1 MRKRLL
7 CLTLTLVTAM
17 VMFVTGITT
26 LVSPTAKAASASTVG
41 TELELTNAFSG
52 GGDYALRNDI
62 VLNNTVEVPSG
73 KTVSLDLNG
82 YSLTVADSA
91 GNHIYAINNKGVLT
105 LKNSESTGSI
115 VSRGIYNG
123 YDGSSVDGT
132 VAGAK
137 LIVESGAYVA
147 QDANGGAA
155 IFNCAELIIN
165 GGTFQGKVA
174 AVNNRSQGVATING
188 GTFRT
193 GNHLG
198 GSVVSYAIQ
207 NNGGNLT
214 INNATV
220 DKGFGAIGQ
229 WGGTTVVYNGIFM
242 PTGTVDTSCHVVYV
256 SDGDMTIEDGT
267 FVMNY
272 PVDAVPA
279 NGNAVYAIE
288 SDSLKINGGKFTGVS
303 TAVSG
308 NNNTVVTAGNFST
321 AFGTDNFNTLMSYVP
336 AENVDDVETI
346 VYVAKSDD
354 VYYESL
360 QEAFAAGGNITVL
373 KNTTWS
379 NAYNSGNPATLK
391 VESGKHLVLDLN
403 GKTIGQYIDDNGL
416 SVAAIAVRA
425 GGGLTIK
432 DSVGGGKLVACSVA
446 VQLEGTLT
454 LESGTIS
461 VSNPTATDKDPS
473 MGWAYGVWMYKRS
486 ATAEAPVFNMTGG
499 AIVISDELVNI
510 HSANGCANVV
520 AMGDGVDGIDEM
532 YNDAIVNITAGT
544 LTEGAPLCVAEKANV
559 IVPAGTVVNGEVT
572 VTTYDELI
580 DVLAD
585 GKIAR
590 LQNDIIATGA
600 VSATDADINLNGKT
614 LTLTVGSNYFLGDST
629 IRNGSICITGCVA
642 AGDCII
648 GIGNYSN
655 SATLNLNN
663 VNLYGDGYSSAYAV
677 LYVYNSSTLNI
688 NGGSIIVANDNAS
701 AGGVIK
707 AHKAAEGKIN
717 IVGTAGDPVELS
729 FTNAK
734 IGMLDGT
741 TLLNY
746 VDLDIQGGANAINQT
761 ALTIKNSTINI
772 NGADGRALTLKQG
785 DVVIENS
792 ILNLSNCSE
801 GEIRFKESLTL
812 STDANTSISN
822 CTIYADSAATGAKV
836 NDTLITAAETEKAEI
851 EVVNGQEV
859 LTCSFFVNGVG
870 YTNFDKA
877 MAYAKTLTGDV
888 TVTLSEKVT
897 LKSALTGNY
906 DSINFVGTSADAEIY
921 LEVQGYITAT
931 GKKVSFESL
940 QLSKSYG
947 TFINNAGFMNVAFGI
962 YDVVEVNYTDCT
974 FINGS
979 YASSGVVTYNN
990 CTFYK
995 SHEKYGLWAYGDVN
1009 VTVNGGKFSSQTI
1022 GDDKIRGI
1030 KMYAEGAAKTTDLTV
1045 KNVDFS
1051 EVNNKPAIVLTYG
1064 ESVTLE
1070 GNTYSATG
1078 VFELDKDGNPEGT
1091 TVKADIS
1098 EISCMNDNYAD
1109 CGVLVDGKIYTTIEK
1124 ALELDAITSTSK
1136 VVLMYDT
1143 DNQITIPCGAVLD
1156 LNGHSAPNVV
1166 NGLFGT
1172 GTVADPY
1179 VINNVTDLKWFR
1191 DQVNAGN
1198 NYDDKYIAL
1207 TADIDLNNEEWMP
1220 IGTSANTFNGM
1231 FDGQNNTIS
1240 NLKISWSTDYVKGGA
1255 NQNYA
1260 GLFGYMKG
1268 GSNSGIKNLTVENA
1282 DVSGCLYV
1290 GVILGRS
1297 YTGGIIENCHVTGDI
1312 NVIAYEYVGGI
1323 VGRHDYS
1330 QGPNA
1335 NSVNMAIYNS
1345 SVKDTT
1351 TDGGRIES
1359 VYDVSYVGGIV
1370 GFVGEGKYVIDSC
1383 SVENVT
1389 IVGIYSV
1396 GGVSGI
1402 AHYGNQIK
1410 GSTIDNITI
1419 IADQQGYDDTNRENN
1434 VGLIAGA
1441 CQGTNANPSVIS
1453 GNTVTNVTATKIDS
1467 VGNSSAITNLYG
1479 NNMNGSDAVTNFAAQ
1494 IGDTYFDTL
1503 ADAIAQ
1509 AGNGDTI
1516 VVIRDVV
1523 VNDILTVAEDKVITL
1538 DLNGKKVSMVT
1549 AEDSKYA
1556 LILNYGNL
1564 TIDDSSATKLG
1575 TLSYKYTGTNN
1586 SDAFNTV
1593 ETAPGSILTVKAGKI
1608 ENLSS
1613 NCLIAYAIDGLT
1625 NGNMGDVVVNVEGG
1639 VISSEK
1645 QAIRIFAN
1653 STTNTG
1659 TLNISGGE
1667 MHGRVIIQS
1676 SNANANKAVLNVTGG
1691 EFNANDYKVM
1701 VLYVGGSQG
1710 ATSAVEASVS
1720 NGTFKGEVY
1729 STIDKPFISGGT
1741 YTVKMDDSYLA
1752 DGFGIGELA
1761 DGTFGVREYAIH
1773 VAYSDGTFGYFDDIN
1788 DAVPHT
1794 TNYDKLEGATIT
1806 LYKDIVDGGIRF
1818 VENDMTLD
1826 LNGHTYTVNTG
1837 TGSNG
1842 TETSAFQVR
1851 DTANNVLI
1859 KNGNIVIDPKA
1870 GSNIVWVFNTYTN
1883 LVLENVVVDMAKASY
1898 SGYGDQVYGVVV
1910 QYASDSVTLTGD
1922 SKFINFDQANG
1933 GAIAYVEGTL
1943 EFNDLDAIGGDI
1955 EAKPDAIIKA
1965 PYGLDIK
1972 VADTDFVKYENG
1984 EYKVYTRVAT
1994 VNDVDYASL
2003 QDALNDAVTAGDT
2016 VVVEIAKDINLS
2028 GTTWTPVYF
2037 NSYPAT
2043 GANTLIIDGNNF
2055 TITGLNDML
2064 FSRIWTGTK
2073 FEVKDLTISN
2083 ANIMHDVNDTAGT
2096 TGVGAIV
2103 GYVDAIKDVV
2113 INNVTLIDSHVE
2125 GGHWTGGFFGYVAGY
2140 SAQNDGPVFT
2150 NVSITN
2156 SAVINSTIVGKGS
2169 VGGVVGHATGSTW
2182 TSFGIED
2189 STITGNEITS
2199 TGSSSNKAGIVMG
2212 TIGAA
2217 GTEEHGQ
2224 IGGVSVDV
2232 VESGNTAVSNTTTI
2246 TTVYGR
2252 QGTATGKLEIAGGSY
2267 ENNPIEDGVAYAGPA
2282 DGVKIAPDANGGYTV
2297 IPRLHK
2303 TYEVGAG
2310 KAFAT
2315 LEDAIAQGKVDDV
2328 DHVTFVIYGEV
2339 DFEPVTT
2346 DGNNSFHH
2354 GIVDFGSNLTV
2365 TIEGGDASA
2374 KLTIVGGGVP
2384 DIKGVTFKNITL
2396 ADEGTYNSHVNEFMY
2411 QNYIDTTFIN
2421 VTFVDGIRLSGDSV
2435 LTDCTVNVN
2444 TYNEYAI
2451 WLDDGKFEITGSDI
2465 IGGEEG
2471 YGLIKSDTAEELVLE
2486 NNVFEYL
2493 GVANKE
2499 ALNVKDVKITA
2510 TNNTF
2515 IDCIEGII
2523 PADKTNYD
2531 ATGVEIKNDQVA
2543 AMNTVIT
2550 NYAKIGEVKYQS
2562 LQDAIDVAAN
2572 GTTIDI
2578 INNIKLTNNTIEIPA
2593 GKEITINLNG
2603 YSITGTPTE
2612 AKAYSVIINR
2622 GNTTING
2629 AGTIACDHTLA
2640 GSTGYAVNTIT
2651 NAGTLVLDN
2660 NVVVTNT
2667 STASN
2672 QIGYAIDNNSTSAD
2686 AILVVENAQISASGS
2701 NYYDGIRQFANS
2713 TVNENIVTVNGGS
2726 VSSIWLQNPSDGAS
2740 DKNTKDVKA
2749 SIEVNGG
2756 NVNAIYLEPSTDFDA
2771 AITGG
2776 TIGSVSYFQQSDG
2789 RDLVGF
2795 VTGGTFGTAIDEAF
2809 VSDSAD
2815 FIVVAGKT
2823 YVGSDVANVY
2833 DAAQAK
2839 IGNKYYTLISDA
2851 VQALNEGDTL
2861 YILAGNYTENLSI
2874 NVKNV
2879 TVIGELDSNND
2890 SLVNFTGKLSV
2901 TANGV
2906 TVKNL
2911 NFTNA
2916 SERAGYINAEDV
2928 VIDNCTMIG
2937 YYGFRYCYTDGIV
2950 TFKNSTIK
2958 GDVYGIHFDGNEGG
2972 EIVIDNCVISGWTS
2986 FAAKVDKVTMT
2997 GTEFEEGYYNYIRF
3011 YQEEVAID
3019 GCTFNKDMAID
3030 LAVDG
3035 AKLTIDNSTV
3045 EGGKSVEDL
3054 FEDADIAYSD
3064 IIVDGTQ
3071 IRVAAEISNANG
3083 VTYYDVLADAVSA
3096 LAEGDVL
3103 TIFEGEHA
3111 GGLSINKANVTVI
3124 GELDS
3129 NNNKLATING
3139 RLSVTGNGVT
3149 VKNLNVVNNS
3159 GNGGYISAK
3168 DVVIENCNVTGSS
3181 SGFRSCYTKGL
3192 VTFKDS
3198 TITGQ
3203 VYGIHFDGSAG
3214 GEIVIDNCVITGW
3227 TSFAKAIKKVTLTDT
3242 KFEEGNYNYVRFYQ
3256 EEVAIDGC
3264 TFNEDMVVDISND
3277 VVTNLTIDNST
3288 VEGGKSV
3295 EDLFADRDIAYSN
3308 IVVDNVK
3315 LVKEARIDNANG
3327 TLFYDTIAQAFAAS
3341 TAGDTIVL
3349 LEDAIDLG
3357 ALTIKEGVTLDGNG
3371 KQVTGNTALYMKAG
3385 SKVTNVNFKDVANA
3399 NGKLSAIYA
3408 IGLAGKVEIVN
3419 NVFDNVQYDAIQITP
3434 VAGAEIVITGN
3445 VFKGDSYRYV
3455 HIQSVLADNVA
3466 FKADVTANKMY
3477 NDNATTS
3484 PLDVY
3489 YFADASLIN
3498 VGGNYIKNT
3507 DNVCILNSNGD
3518 NVAEEALPLMN
3529 EALDAPLT
3537 IEASIKGEYSV
3548 DFYTTLAD
3556 AFANAKAGDV
3566 INLLSDITVTEQ
3578 IKVADNA
3585 VLADITL
3592 NGNDHT
3598 ITANFAKEGADAKSV
3613 LYFGD
3618 TSTGAWATGVKINN
3632 LKIDGTARFGIAL
3645 MGGTSSKLKDVTITG
3660 DYYYGINLYGTHGAT
3675 MDNCNVVSMFTN
3687 GSDDYRLDLTNN
3699 TKVGTLYANKSDI
3712 TEGAKVFIDSTSSV
3726 DTLYFWGDST
3736 VMVDANSIDRI
3747 TNVISKNAVAV
3758 AKFNNVYYTS
3768 LAGALE
3774 AAKDETDPVIDLVA
3788 DATYDI
3794 SAWDSYAIGG
3804 ANANTVT
3811 INGNGNTLTFNK
3823 LNSDWNNVVTA
3834 NDAKLIL
3841 NNITLA
3847 DSGHNGGPWNRYD
3860 INFGCDVEL
3869 NNVVSNKPLAFKA
3882 DATLNTVTVNDT
3894 KDVYAIWVQ
3903 ANGQDVVIDGLEVN
3917 AGRGIKIDEQ
3927 YVDAQEVDLDISNS
3941 TFNTTKK
3948 SAILVKSK
3956 EGATITASNVDITN
3970 VAADNENLVWVDS
3983 DSANYYSEVSVSGT
3997 AVSNNVTIN
4006 ATLMVEDIASF
4017 GAAIVVNGEIA
4028 GYYKTLQNA
4037 IDAAK
4042 DGDVITLL
4050 ADNNEDVIIKQVEGV
4065 NVIVD
4070 GGNYKY
4076 SGTIEIYGNARYNG
4090 AETLTIKNVNFV
4102 TDEAG
4107 HVFITCDTTDSVKRY
4122 AHNVTVQDST
4132 FTATGAAVNSAVG
4145 MKFRQC
4151 YDIAIVNTTS
4161 DGLHSVLQATNC
4173 DGFLADNVTIT
4184 SGKNGLSVGGTK
4196 NAVVKN
4202 SNINVTGYGIRAD
4215 GEVVGD
4221 IDRNLTV
4228 DSSTINAELPVVVRK
4243 ATGDYKV
4250 TMVGTNNLTAGNADG
4265 YQIIMTNGDDGTYII
4280 PTGSVELEGA
4290 KNYNTFGGVALVNGE
4305 YFSDIQDAID
4315 AATNGSTIT
4324 IVDDSILT
4332 KTLKINEGK
4341 KVTIDLNGYVIDGV
4355 NNVNIAIMS
4364 YGDLT
4369 IKDSST
4375 AQTGAIKAG
4384 KTASKSGNAVNI
4396 CKGTFTLESG
4406 TIYSVNN
4413 AILVDEEAANITISG
4428 GKVIA
4433 DDTTKNAAALYVSS
4447 KQDNVITITGGEI
4460 VGYNGILIWNN
4471 TELDISGGSISGNG
4485 SVGIQ
4490 GNGAHDNTLIN
4501 IYGNANVYGYYT
4513 AIYHPQGGTLNI
4525 GGDAVLTGYTGAV
4538 VKGGNVTIS
4547 DNATIKGTGAAK
4559 DYKPVSSGFEDTGDG
4574 LYIENFGN
4582 PAYGKPNVVI
4592 NGGKFE
4598 STEGYAVS
4606 SYVNTNNTTDKVEN
4620 FIYNGTFEGAKALDL
4635 DIINENANFII
4646 EGNTTY
4652 VGADADD
4659 KVENAEARI
4668 GKHYYTTLLEAL
4680 AAAKDGETVNVVND
4694 VELYTRL
4701 IFSLYTNGK
4710 NVTVDGKDTNSDK
4723 IYKLYASSTNWG
4735 TGNGKHLINVNCD
4748 NVTLKNLVL
4757 DCNNIAQGVNI
4768 YKAQNIVFDNISI
4781 INKGVNT
4788 GITVNGSTLTLKNA
4802 LVVKGGGWSIDID
4815 KSSNGTLGLVA
4826 EEGTVLDLG
4835 GTILFADKKAY
4846 ENSDLSGAKNVDGT
4860 SYYTYQKLDTN
4871 GKLSGYTN
4879 SFSRISNGCTYK
4891 LLEDATVSTNVT
4903 ACNKGH
4909 VATIDLNGHN
4919 FTVADGNTVS
4929 ILGTLKVEGEGA
4941 IAGALQPV
4949 VNDVEV
4955 NTSAKLV
4962 MVYDANTNKGPS
4974 YGALIVPTGAETVT
4988 AGNTITVGNV
4998 IATVDGVAYYDF
5010 EEAIV
5015 AAISND
5021 KELIVET
5028 NVEGGFS
5035 LGIPANYN
5043 FTLNLNGCKVIFNT
5057 QIVNEGKLVIN
5068 DNKGTGVLTNNG
5080 LAEVVIENNGELV
5093 INAGTVAEKVK
5104 STKTAII
5111 EASANV
5117 ANHNFVANIGNTYY
5131 LTLEEAFANA
5141 KKGDVIELIKD
5152 VTLAEQIKVTDKD
5165 VLSDIT
5171 LNGNDHTI
5179 NVAFAK
5185 EGTDAKSALYFGDVN
5200 TNAWATGVE
5209 INDVTISGTARF
5221 GIALMG
5227 GTSSVLNN
5235 VDVIGDYYYGIN
5247 LYGTHGATL
5256 NGCEIDS
5263 MFTNGSDDYKLDL
5276 INGTLVKVLYAN
5288 ESQIAEAN
5296 AKIFVDDASK
5306 VQKLYYWGASSKV
5319 VDESAIARNRIG
5331 ELIALDGPVVATLN
5345 NHQYTKLETALADA
5359 SITDG
5364 VLTLLAD
5371 ANLVDAFKVN
5381 STLTIN
5387 LNGYT
5392 MTLPATANYA
5402 IVVNGDLTINGAG
5415 NVVVNG
5421 IYGIGLSTSC
5431 VGGLTING
5439 GNYTQTAG
5447 DYLIGAFGGKVT
5459 INDGTFYA
5467 DYCVV
5472 NSFAGYGATVEVK
5485 GGKFAVNLN
5494 NADDSFA
5501 IFHGDDVNVSG
5512 GIFNEYI
5519 PEDHWA
5525 YGYIVIEDGHG
5536 ATSDYP
5542 YGVITVAEYAN
5553 MGYDILIEAVE
5564 AHKATELYNQAGL
5577 NGFDEMLSLARA
5589 ELDVAEYKGDVDR
5602 LVKIYLSEFTYVL
5615 NAREQE
5621 TAVKNAILEV
5631 RQYASISGVAYKPEF
5646 VAGVEEAY
5654 TELGF
5659 LTIISDAMDK
5669 IDQLATDFEA
5679 LKLAKIEALK
5689 GPNGEDAIH
5698 VTTAMVASIY
5708 ASTNL
5713 AELNKAYE
5721 VAVVEIAEI
5730 KAFKQALVD
5739 LKTVADANAAALEA
5753 IKGSLNNINGAI
5765 GADYTDLLNKINQA
5779 IADIADVKTVVDETN
5794 GKTATSDELSN
5805 VYDKLSNEL
5814 ETTEDDIIK
5823 AIGVEVAK
5831 AITEINKTN
5840 DTLNNVLVPAITI
5853 IGKETDAIVAAIKEI
5868 REIDLVE
5875 LEKALTGEIDDVQ
5888 KVVNTISDRV
5898 ATNGGLYT
5906 EIITKVD
5913 ELVGNVI
5920 DAEQTHYE
5928 EIKQLVENAIAG
5940 IKDLDAD
5947 ALKYYEELDKLVDDA
5962 ILDIADVQKT
5972 VDSIKDTAASKDD
5985 LANAYAELIKQI
5997 NQSEGNLKE
6006 ALGKESTEIMKW
6018 LQLNNKA
6025 LSDLAVVLD
6034 GVAADTD
6041 NIIDLINNLNDV
6053 STDEIEQIVEDM
6065 IKGDLTDVLDFVTEI
6080 NDRVATNGGLYTEIF
6095 NATEGLINDLT
6106 AKCDTAFSQILGKL
6120 GTIETATGADLS
6132 TLTDLINDAIADI
6145 ADVQKVVDDI
6155 NTNMATSADIAKKYG
6170 DLIGI
6175 LDTMEDDIIKA
6186 IGTEVSKAITEINKT
6201 NDTLNNVLVPAITVI
6216 GKETDAIVAA
6226 IKELREIDLVE
6237 LEKALTGEIDDV
6249 QKVVNTI
6256 SDRVAT
6262 NGGLYT
6268 EIFNATKGLID
6279 GLTAKCD
6286 TAFSQILGK
6295 LGTIETA
6302 TGADFSSLTDLIND
6316 AIADIADVK
6325 KVVDGINTNMA
6336 TSADIAT
6343 KYADLI
6349 GKLGTMEGN
6358 IVKAIKDEVKLAIN
6372 EINKANAT
6380 LNELKPIINT
6390 ISNKVDGVSDQADAI
6405 LDAIDNLGAIE
6416 LGNIHNDIDSI
6427 IDAVNGITE
6436 RIKENGSLV
6445 NEILNGVDGLLTD
6458 IAKNAETAATQ
6469 AKLAAKKAD
6478 LAAKNAETAA
6488 NNSAAAQLAAEQA
6501 KAAADAANDAANE
6514 ATDAAI
6520 EAKNAAISAENAIKG
6535 LENATMNTETAAKA
6549 AEAAAKAAE
6558 AAAKAAE
6565 AAAKAAAEKTQTAE
6579 VKEYAAF
6586 TTAELETWIKAY
6598 VEELVKEFEANDNGL
6613 NNLLTA
6619 YADNASFRS
6628 ELETALGKVYTENNK
6643 RLILAYYDQAISQ
6656 IATATTKAEI
6666 DYVLESFKANVA
6678 LVDTIEA
6685 ATPKYDTTLV
6695 ILTVIVTETLMAL
6708 AIVIIVFASRFKKKK
6723 KAAKEDK

>member
-1 MRKRLL
+1 MKKRLL

-229 WGGTTVVYNGIFM
+229 WGGTTVVNNGIFM

-256 SDGDMTIEDGT
+256 SDGDMTIKDGT

-279 NGNAVYAIE
+279 NGSAVYAIN
-288 SDSLKINGGKFTGVS
+288 SDSLTINGGKFTGTS

-308 NNNTVVTAGNFST
+308 NTNTVVTAGNFST
-321 AFGTDNFNTLMSYVP
+321 AFGTDNFDTLMSYVP
-336 AENVDDVETI
+336 DENVDDVETI

-391 VESGKHLVLDLN
+391 VEAGKHLVLDLN

-425 GGGLTIK
+425 GGGLTIR

-510 HSANGCANVV
+510 HSAKGCANVV

-544 LTEGAPLCVAEKANV
+544 LTEGAPLCVAEKASV
-559 IVPAGTVVNGEVT
+559 IVPAGTVVNGEVV

-614 LTLTVGSNYFLGDST
+614 LTLTVGGNDFLGDNT

-677 LYVYNSSTLNI
+677 LYVYNASTLNI

-761 ALTIKNSTINI
+761 ALTIKNSTIDI

-792 ILNLSNCSE
+792 ILNLSNCTE

-897 LKSALTGNY
+897 LKSSLTGNY

-940 QLSKSYG
+940 KLSKSYG
-947 TFINNAGFMNVAFGI
+947 AFMNNAGFMNVAFGI

-974 FINGS
+974 FINGA

-1070 GNTYSATG
+1070 GNTYSTTG
-1078 VFELDKDGNPEGT
+1078 VFELDLDGAPNGT
-1091 TVKADIS
+1091 TINASVDEVKALT
-1098 EISCMNDNYAD
+1098 CVNDNGS
-1109 CGVLVDGKIYTTIEK
+1109 CGVVVDGKIYTTVTEAK
-1124 ALELDAITSTSK
+1124 PFMTSNSNI
-1136 VVLMYDT
+1136 VLLYNT
-1143 DNQITIPCGAVLD
+1143 TE
-1156 LNGHSAPNVV
+1156 NVV
-1166 NGLFGT
+1166 VPNGATLDKNGYTADGVVYGLDGLGT
-1172 GTVADPY
+1172 ESNPY
-1179 VINNVTDLKWFR
+1179 VINNVLDLKWFR
-1191 DQVNAGN
+1191 DSVNNGN
-1198 NYDDKYIAL
+1198 AYKDKYVVL
-1207 TADIDLNNEEWMP
+1207 TDNIDLEDEEWTP
-1220 IGTSANTFNGM
+1220 IGATTIFNGV
-1231 FDGQNNTIS
+1231 FDGKGYTIS
-1240 NLKISWSTDYVKGGA
+1240 NLHIYSTSNTHKLGLFSAIGNNAKVQNLTLNNVYIYSLGSDYVGGVVGDA
-1255 NQNYA
+1255 R
-1260 GLFGYMKG
+1260 
-1268 GSNSGIKNLTVENA
+1268 
-1282 DVSGCLYV
+1282 VSTIDNV
-1290 GVILGRS
+1290 
-1297 YTGGIIENCHVTGDI
+1297 HVTGSVYI
-1312 NVIAYEYVGGI
+1312 VANRFVGGI
-1323 VGRHDYS
+1323 VGY
-1330 QGPNA
+1330 GYNK
-1335 NSVNMAIYNS
+1335 IYNS
-1345 SVKDTT
+1345 SVIGTVNGCLIW
-1351 TDGGRIES
+1351 GGYWS
-1359 VYDVSYVGGIV
+1359 VGGII
-1370 GFVGEGKYVIDSC
+1370 GYAGEGATVIDNC
-1383 SVENVT
+1383 SVENVKIT
-1389 IVGIYSV
+1389 SASGGAGAIVGLLQYNNV
-1396 GGVSGI
+1396 VSNVSAKDVVIESYNDYCMGYI
-1402 AHYGNQIK
+1402 AGN
-1410 GSTIDNITI
+1410 GESSTI
-1419 IADQQGYDDTNRENN
+1419 TN
-1434 VGLIAGA
+1434 
-1441 CQGTNANPSVIS
+1441 
-1453 GNTVTNVTATKIDS
+1453 VTLENVTATANGQEI
-1467 VGNSSAITNLYG
+1467 SSTDMVAKV
-1479 NNMNGSDAVTNFAAQ
+1479 GSDIYLTLQQAIDAAS
-1494 IGDTYFDTL
+1494 
-1503 ADAIAQ
+1503 
-1509 AGNGDTI
+1509 NGAT
-1516 VVIRDVV
+1516 VVVLRDVA

-1564 TIDDSSATKLG
+1564 TIDDSSATKAG

-1613 NCLIAYAIDGLT
+1613 NCLIAYAIDGVT

-1676 SNANANKAVLNVTGG
+1676 SNASANKAVLNVTGG

-1720 NGTFKGEVY
+1720 NGTFKGEVF
-1729 STIDKPFISGGT
+1729 STINKPFISGGT

-1752 DGFGIGELA
+1752 DGFGLGELA

-1773 VAYSDGTFGYFDDIN
+1773 VAYSDNTFGYFDDIN
-1788 DAVPHT
+1788 DAVPHK

-1818 VENDMTLD
+1818 VENNMTLN

-1837 TGSNG
+1837 TGSTG

-1851 DTANNVLI
+1851 DTAHNVLI

-1870 GSNIVWVFNTYTN
+1870 GFNIVWVFNTYTD

-1910 QYASDSVTLTGD
+1910 QYASDSVTLTGN
-1922 SKFINFDQANG
+1922 SKFINFDQASG
-1933 GAIAYVEGTL
+1933 GAIAYVAGTL

-1955 EAKPDAIIKA
+1955 KAETDAIIKA
-1965 PYGLDIK
+1965 PAGLDIK

-1994 VNDVDYASL
+1994 VNGKDYASL

-2043 GANTLIIDGNNF
+2043 GANTLIIDGNDF

-2064 FSRIWTGTK
+2064 FSKIWTGTK

-2083 ANIMHDVNDTAGT
+2083 ANIMHDVNDTPGT
-2096 TGVGAIV
+2096 IGVGAIV

-2282 DGVKIAPDANGGYTV
+2282 DGVKIAPDSNGGYTV

-2396 ADEGTYNSHVNEFMY
+2396 ADEGTYNSHANEFMY

-2435 LTDCTVNVN
+2435 LTGCTVNVN

-2651 NAGTLVLDN
+2651 NSGTLVLDD

-2713 TVNENIVTVNGGS
+2713 TVNENSVTVNGGS

-2851 VQALNEGDTL
+2851 VQALNEGYTL

-2874 NVKNV
+2874 NVKDV

-2958 GDVYGIHFDGNEGG
+2958 GDVYGIHFDGNDGG

-3019 GCTFNKDMAID
+3019 GCTFN
-3030 LAVDG
+3030 
-3035 AKLTIDNSTV
+3035 
-3045 EGGKSVEDL
+3045 
-3054 FEDADIAYSD
+3054 
-3064 IIVDGTQ
+3064 
-3071 IRVAAEISNANG
+3071 
-3083 VTYYDVLADAVSA
+3083 
-3096 LAEGDVL
+3096 
-3103 TIFEGEHA
+3103 
-3111 GGLSINKANVTVI
+3111 
-3124 GELDS
+3124 
-3129 NNNKLATING
+3129 
-3139 RLSVTGNGVT
+3139 
-3149 VKNLNVVNNS
+3149 
-3159 GNGGYISAK
+3159 
-3168 DVVIENCNVTGSS
+3168 
-3181 SGFRSCYTKGL
+3181 
-3192 VTFKDS
+3192 
-3198 TITGQ
+3198 
-3203 VYGIHFDGSAG
+3203 
-3214 GEIVIDNCVITGW
+3214 
-3227 TSFAKAIKKVTLTDT
+3227 
-3242 KFEEGNYNYVRFYQ
+3242 
-3256 EEVAIDGC
+3256 
-3264 TFNEDMVVDISND
+3264 EDMVVDISND
-3277 VVTNLTIDNST
+3277 VVTELTIDNST

-3295 EDLFADRDIAYSN
+3295 EDLFADRDIAYSI

-3327 TLFYDTIAQAFAAS
+3327 TFFYDTIAQAFAAS

-3537 IEASIKGEYSV
+3537 VEASIKGEYSV

-3578 IKVADNA
+3578 IKVTDNA

-3598 ITANFAKEGADAKSV
+3598 ISANFAKEGADAKSV

-3618 TSTGAWATGVKINN
+3618 TSIGAWATG
-3632 LKIDGTARFGIAL
+3632 
-3645 MGGTSSKLKDVTITG
+3645 
-3660 DYYYGINLYGTHGAT
+3660 
-3675 MDNCNVVSMFTN
+3675 
-3687 GSDDYRLDLTNN
+3687 
-3699 TKVGTLYANKSDI
+3699 
-3712 TEGAKVFIDSTSSV
+3712 
-3726 DTLYFWGDST
+3726 
-3736 VMVDANSIDRI
+3736 
-3747 TNVISKNAVAV
+3747 
-3758 AKFNNVYYTS
+3758 
-3768 LAGALE
+3768 
-3774 AAKDETDPVIDLVA
+3774 
-3788 DATYDI
+3788 
-3794 SAWDSYAIGG
+3794 
-3804 ANANTVT
+3804 
-3811 INGNGNTLTFNK
+3811 
-3823 LNSDWNNVVTA
+3823 
-3834 NDAKLIL
+3834 
-3841 NNITLA
+3841 
-3847 DSGHNGGPWNRYD
+3847 
-3860 INFGCDVEL
+3860 
-3869 NNVVSNKPLAFKA
+3869 
-3882 DATLNTVTVNDT
+3882 
-3894 KDVYAIWVQ
+3894 
-3903 ANGQDVVIDGLEVN
+3903 
-3917 AGRGIKIDEQ
+3917 
-3927 YVDAQEVDLDISNS
+3927 
-3941 TFNTTKK
+3941 
-3948 SAILVKSK
+3948 
-3956 EGATITASNVDITN
+3956 
-3970 VAADNENLVWVDS
+3970 
-3983 DSANYYSEVSVSGT
+3983 
-3997 AVSNNVTIN
+3997 
-4006 ATLMVEDIASF
+4006 
-4017 GAAIVVNGEIA
+4017 
-4028 GYYKTLQNA
+4028 
-4037 IDAAK
+4037 
-4042 DGDVITLL
+4042 
-4050 ADNNEDVIIKQVEGV
+4050 
-4065 NVIVD
+4065 
-4070 GGNYKY
+4070 
-4076 SGTIEIYGNARYNG
+4076 
-4090 AETLTIKNVNFV
+4090 
-4102 TDEAG
+4102 
-4107 HVFITCDTTDSVKRY
+4107 
-4122 AHNVTVQDST
+4122 
-4132 FTATGAAVNSAVG
+4132 
-4145 MKFRQC
+4145 
-4151 YDIAIVNTTS
+4151 
-4161 DGLHSVLQATNC
+4161 
-4173 DGFLADNVTIT
+4173 
-4184 SGKNGLSVGGTK
+4184 
-4196 NAVVKN
+4196 
-4202 SNINVTGYGIRAD
+4202 
-4215 GEVVGD
+4215 
-4221 IDRNLTV
+4221 
-4228 DSSTINAELPVVVRK
+4228 
-4243 ATGDYKV
+4243 
-4250 TMVGTNNLTAGNADG
+4250 
-4265 YQIIMTNGDDGTYII
+4265 
-4280 PTGSVELEGA
+4280 
-4290 KNYNTFGGVALVNGE
+4290 
-4305 YFSDIQDAID
+4305 
-4315 AATNGSTIT
+4315 
-4324 IVDDSILT
+4324 
-4332 KTLKINEGK
+4332 
-4341 KVTIDLNGYVIDGV
+4341 
-4355 NNVNIAIMS
+4355 
-4364 YGDLT
+4364 
-4369 IKDSST
+4369 
-4375 AQTGAIKAG
+4375 
-4384 KTASKSGNAVNI
+4384 
-4396 CKGTFTLESG
+4396 
-4406 TIYSVNN
+4406 
-4413 AILVDEEAANITISG
+4413 
-4428 GKVIA
+4428 
-4433 DDTTKNAAALYVSS
+4433 
-4447 KQDNVITITGGEI
+4447 
-4460 VGYNGILIWNN
+4460 
-4471 TELDISGGSISGNG
+4471 
-4485 SVGIQ
+4485 
-4490 GNGAHDNTLIN
+4490 
-4501 IYGNANVYGYYT
+4501 
-4513 AIYHPQGGTLNI
+4513 
-4525 GGDAVLTGYTGAV
+4525 
-4538 VKGGNVTIS
+4538 
-4547 DNATIKGTGAAK
+4547 
-4559 DYKPVSSGFEDTGDG
+4559 
-4574 LYIENFGN
+4574 
-4582 PAYGKPNVVI
+4582 
-4592 NGGKFE
+4592 
-4598 STEGYAVS
+4598 
-4606 SYVNTNNTTDKVEN
+4606 
-4620 FIYNGTFEGAKALDL
+4620 
-4635 DIINENANFII
+4635 
-4646 EGNTTY
+4646 
-4652 VGADADD
+4652 
-4659 KVENAEARI
+4659 
-4668 GKHYYTTLLEAL
+4668 
-4680 AAAKDGETVNVVND
+4680 
-4694 VELYTRL
+4694 
-4701 IFSLYTNGK
+4701 
-4710 NVTVDGKDTNSDK
+4710 
-4723 IYKLYASSTNWG
+4723 
-4735 TGNGKHLINVNCD
+4735 
-4748 NVTLKNLVL
+4748 
-4757 DCNNIAQGVNI
+4757 
-4768 YKAQNIVFDNISI
+4768 
-4781 INKGVNT
+4781 
-4788 GITVNGSTLTLKNA
+4788 
-4802 LVVKGGGWSIDID
+4802 
-4815 KSSNGTLGLVA
+4815 
-4826 EEGTVLDLG
+4826 
-4835 GTILFADKKAY
+4835 
-4846 ENSDLSGAKNVDGT
+4846 
-4860 SYYTYQKLDTN
+4860 
-4871 GKLSGYTN
+4871 
-4879 SFSRISNGCTYK
+4879 
-4891 LLEDATVSTNVT
+4891 
-4903 ACNKGH
+4903 
-4909 VATIDLNGHN
+4909 
-4919 FTVADGNTVS
+4919 
-4929 ILGTLKVEGEGA
+4929 
-4941 IAGALQPV
+4941 
-4949 VNDVEV
+4949 
-4955 NTSAKLV
+4955 
-4962 MVYDANTNKGPS
+4962 
-4974 YGALIVPTGAETVT
+4974 
-4988 AGNTITVGNV
+4988 
-4998 IATVDGVAYYDF
+4998 
-5010 EEAIV
+5010 
-5015 AAISND
+5015 
-5021 KELIVET
+5021 
-5028 NVEGGFS
+5028 
-5035 LGIPANYN
+5035 
-5043 FTLNLNGCKVIFNT
+5043 
-5057 QIVNEGKLVIN
+5057 
-5068 DNKGTGVLTNNG
+5068 
-5080 LAEVVIENNGELV
+5080 
-5093 INAGTVAEKVK
+5093 
-5104 STKTAII
+5104 
-5111 EASANV
+5111 
-5117 ANHNFVANIGNTYY
+5117 
-5131 LTLEEAFANA
+5131 
-5141 KKGDVIELIKD
+5141 
-5152 VTLAEQIKVTDKD
+5152 
-5165 VLSDIT
+5165 
-5171 LNGNDHTI
+5171 
-5179 NVAFAK
+5179 
-5185 EGTDAKSALYFGDVN
+5185 
-5200 TNAWATGVE
+5200 
-5209 INDVTISGTARF
+5209 
-5221 GIALMG
+5221 
-5227 GTSSVLNN
+5227 
-5235 VDVIGDYYYGIN
+5235 
-5247 LYGTHGATL
+5247 
-5256 NGCEIDS
+5256 
-5263 MFTNGSDDYKLDL
+5263 
-5276 INGTLVKVLYAN
+5276 
-5288 ESQIAEAN
+5288 
-5296 AKIFVDDASK
+5296 
-5306 VQKLYYWGASSKV
+5306 
-5319 VDESAIARNRIG
+5319 
-5331 ELIALDGPVVATLN
+5331 
-5345 NHQYTKLETALADA
+5345 
-5359 SITDG
+5359 
-5364 VLTLLAD
+5364 
-5371 ANLVDAFKVN
+5371 
-5381 STLTIN
+5381 
-5387 LNGYT
+5387 
-5392 MTLPATANYA
+5392 
-5402 IVVNGDLTINGAG
+5402 
-5415 NVVVNG
+5415 
-5421 IYGIGLSTSC
+5421 
-5431 VGGLTING
+5431 
-5439 GNYTQTAG
+5439 
-5447 DYLIGAFGGKVT
+5447 
-5459 INDGTFYA
+5459 
-5467 DYCVV
+5467 
-5472 NSFAGYGATVEVK
+5472 
-5485 GGKFAVNLN
+5485 
-5494 NADDSFA
+5494 
-5501 IFHGDDVNVSG
+5501 
-5512 GIFNEYI
+5512 
-5519 PEDHWA
+5519 
-5525 YGYIVIEDGHG
+5525 
-5536 ATSDYP
+5536 
-5542 YGVITVAEYAN
+5542 
-5553 MGYDILIEAVE
+5553 
-5564 AHKATELYNQAGL
+5564 
-5577 NGFDEMLSLARA
+5577 
-5589 ELDVAEYKGDVDR
+5589 
-5602 LVKIYLSEFTYVL
+5602 
-5615 NAREQE
+5615 
-5621 TAVKNAILEV
+5621 
-5631 RQYASISGVAYKPEF
+5631 
-5646 VAGVEEAY
+5646 
-5654 TELGF
+5654 
-5659 LTIISDAMDK
+5659 
-5669 IDQLATDFEA
+5669 
-5679 LKLAKIEALK
+5679 
-5689 GPNGEDAIH
+5689 
-5698 VTTAMVASIY
+5698 
-5708 ASTNL
+5708 
-5713 AELNKAYE
+5713 
-5721 VAVVEIAEI
+5721 
-5730 KAFKQALVD
+5730 
-5739 LKTVADANAAALEA
+5739 
-5753 IKGSLNNINGAI
+5753 
-5765 GADYTDLLNKINQA
+5765 
-5779 IADIADVKTVVDETN
+5779 
-5794 GKTATSDELSN
+5794 
-5805 VYDKLSNEL
+5805 
-5814 ETTEDDIIK
+5814 
-5823 AIGVEVAK
+5823 
-5831 AITEINKTN
+5831 
-5840 DTLNNVLVPAITI
+5840 
-5853 IGKETDAIVAAIKEI
+5853 
-5868 REIDLVE
+5868 
-5875 LEKALTGEIDDVQ
+5875 
-5888 KVVNTISDRV
+5888 
-5898 ATNGGLYT
+5898 
-5906 EIITKVD
+5906 
-5913 ELVGNVI
+5913 
-5920 DAEQTHYE
+5920 
-5928 EIKQLVENAIAG
+5928 
-5940 IKDLDAD
+5940 
-5947 ALKYYEELDKLVDDA
+5947 
-5962 ILDIADVQKT
+5962 
-5972 VDSIKDTAASKDD
+5972 
-5985 LANAYAELIKQI
+5985 
-5997 NQSEGNLKE
+5997 
-6006 ALGKESTEIMKW
+6006 
-6018 LQLNNKA
+6018 
-6025 LSDLAVVLD
+6025 
-6034 GVAADTD
+6034 
-6041 NIIDLINNLNDV
+6041 
-6053 STDEIEQIVEDM
+6053 
-6065 IKGDLTDVLDFVTEI
+6065 
-6080 NDRVATNGGLYTEIF
+6080 
-6095 NATEGLINDLT
+6095 
-6106 AKCDTAFSQILGKL
+6106 
-6120 GTIETATGADLS
+6120 
-6132 TLTDLINDAIADI
+6132 
-6145 ADVQKVVDDI
+6145 
-6155 NTNMATSADIAKKYG
+6155 
-6170 DLIGI
+6170 
-6175 LDTMEDDIIKA
+6175 
-6186 IGTEVSKAITEINKT
+6186 
-6201 NDTLNNVLVPAITVI
+6201 
-6216 GKETDAIVAA
+6216 
-6226 IKELREIDLVE
+6226 
-6237 LEKALTGEIDDV
+6237 
-6249 QKVVNTI
+6249 
-6256 SDRVAT
+6256 
-6262 NGGLYT
+6262 
-6268 EIFNATKGLID
+6268 
-6279 GLTAKCD
+6279 
-6286 TAFSQILGK
+6286 
-6295 LGTIETA
+6295 
-6302 TGADFSSLTDLIND
+6302 
-6316 AIADIADVK
+6316 
-6325 KVVDGINTNMA
+6325 
-6336 TSADIAT
+6336 
-6343 KYADLI
+6343 
-6349 GKLGTMEGN
+6349 
-6358 IVKAIKDEVKLAIN
+6358 
-6372 EINKANAT
+6372 
-6380 LNELKPIINT
+6380 
-6390 ISNKVDGVSDQADAI
+6390 
-6405 LDAIDNLGAIE
+6405 
-6416 LGNIHNDIDSI
+6416 
-6427 IDAVNGITE
+6427 
-6436 RIKENGSLV
+6436 
-6445 NEILNGVDGLLTD
+6445 
-6458 IAKNAETAATQ
+6458 
-6469 AKLAAKKAD
+6469 
-6478 LAAKNAETAA
+6478 
-6488 NNSAAAQLAAEQA
+6488 
-6501 KAAADAANDAANE
+6501 
-6514 ATDAAI
+6514 
-6520 EAKNAAISAENAIKG
+6520 
-6535 LENATMNTETAAKA
+6535 
-6549 AEAAAKAAE
+6549 
-6558 AAAKAAE
+6558 
-6565 AAAKAAAEKTQTAE
+6565 
-6579 VKEYAAF
+6579 
-6586 TTAELETWIKAY
+6586 
-6598 VEELVKEFEANDNGL
+6598 
-6613 NNLLTA
+6613 
-6619 YADNASFRS
+6619 
-6628 ELETALGKVYTENNK
+6628 
-6643 RLILAYYDQAISQ
+6643 
-6656 IATATTKAEI
+6656 
-6666 DYVLESFKANVA
+6666 
-6678 LVDTIEA
+6678 
-6685 ATPKYDTTLV
+6685 
-6695 ILTVIVTETLMAL
+6695 
-6708 AIVIIVFASRFKKKK
+6708 
-6723 KAAKEDK
+6723 